1 MTLVANSRRRFEQAL
16 TPSRSCTRCKQTIA
30 CHRSRQTMGTRG
42 RLSRATLPLVVTA
55 IATIGASMT
64 TRAASPETCKVA
76 NVVAK
81 VLPSIVNIT
90 VLRVLNGDDHSAGNS
105 SGETYAIFVGSGAI
119 VDPSGVIVTN
129 KHVIQGGAR
138 IWVTLSDKTRLQA
151 QLIAAAALNDLALLK
166 VSLPAPRPVL
176 HFGDSDRLRVGQPV
190 IAIGNPIGLGTSVS
204 TGVVSALNRDL
215 MRSYLDDYIQTD
227 APINPGN
234 SGGPM
239 LDCSGDIVGIDTALY
254 SNNRVEGSIGLG
266 FAMPSNDASFIYSK
280 LINPTA
286 DLPNWIGLHL
296 QDMSAPVSIVFRR
309 PNVSGAIVTHVDPD
323 SPASHTTLRASDII
337 TSVDGKTMTDA
348 RAILRAISEKPAG
361 VPISLSVWRSGH
373 SADVTVQ
380 GVPWPH
386 MRALRSDVLASA
398 ASVARL
404 QQHSTGLHV
413 TEVTEADRK
422 RLGLTE
428 QQGVLV
434 DSVAA
439 GSLAD
444 SMGIAAGDVI
454 EQVSDR
460 PAVSPADVTSEL
472 THNETAPDDL
482 VALLVHGRAGTRWVP
497 LFVGQVDVAGLL
509 TKLPQGD
516 GAGLARDAAA
526 PPK

>member
-1 MTLVANSRRRFEQAL
+1 MMTLVANSRRRFEQAL

-266 FAMPSNDASFIYSK
+266 P
-280 LINPTA
+280 
-286 DLPNWIGLHL
+286 
-296 QDMSAPVSIVFRR
+296 
-309 PNVSGAIVTHVDPD
+309 
-323 SPASHTTLRASDII
+323 
-337 TSVDGKTMTDA
+337 
-348 RAILRAISEKPAG
+348 
-361 VPISLSVWRSGH
+361 
-373 SADVTVQ
+373 
-380 GVPWPH
+380 
-386 MRALRSDVLASA
+386 
-398 ASVARL
+398 
-404 QQHSTGLHV
+404 TGLAFTCRTCRH
-413 TEVTEADRK
+413 RF
-422 RLGLTE
+422 R
-428 QQGVLV
+428 
-434 DSVAA
+434 
-439 GSLAD
+439 
-444 SMGIAAGDVI
+444 
-454 EQVSDR
+454 
-460 PAVSPADVTSEL
+460 
-472 THNETAPDDL
+472 
-482 VALLVHGRAGTRWVP
+482 
-497 LFVGQVDVAGLL
+497 
-509 TKLPQGD
+509 
-516 GAGLARDAAA
+516 
-526 PPK
+526 